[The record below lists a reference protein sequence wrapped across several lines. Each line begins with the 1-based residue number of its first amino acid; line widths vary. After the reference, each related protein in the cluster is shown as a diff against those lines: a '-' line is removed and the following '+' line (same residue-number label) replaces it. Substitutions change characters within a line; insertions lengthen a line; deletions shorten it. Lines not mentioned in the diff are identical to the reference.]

1 MINQGIITR
10 SVLYCASH
18 HVTVA
23 HKEQTAVTHYHR
35 RSNSAARCSNSA
47 ATAHRG
53 AATAQR
59 GAVLVVM
66 PFCVCQCDNSPTVCD
81 VIMKFLWEEDMVK
94 NLDYFENGCIPMHC
108 GAQAVT

>member
-1 MINQGIITR
+1 MWLSPIKNKLLSLIITDAATAQR
-10 SVLYCASH
+10 GAA
-18 HVTVA
+18 TV
-23 HKEQTAVTHYHR
+23 QQG
-35 RSNSAARCSNSA
+35 A

>member
-1 MINQGIITR
+1 MWLSPIKNKLLSLIITD
-10 SVLYCASH
+10 
-18 HVTVA
+18 
-23 HKEQTAVTHYHR
+23 
-35 RSNSAARCSNSA
+35 A
-47 ATAHRG
+47 ATAQRG
-53 AATAQR
+53 AATVQQGAATVQR